1 MNRIP
6 CRYYLNSSLEMA
18 DFCINYDHSLS
29 NKIFY
34 LNACV
39 CIELLLK
46 NLVIYKVY
54 KENINKN
61 IEDLLL
67 KTTDLNKNII
77 NGFTEGSAKIEKEK
91 QAEIKY
97 QLFLRLVKKELKN
110 NGHNLYKLLNFDN
123 NLKTEIGLKLVESVH
138 NEFINNFKLT
148 LNDGT
153 IIIFPT
159 LEGARYNV
167 FSGEQN
173 VFDII
178 SIDNSKNLQKII
190 EKIKEYISKK
200 VKY

>member
-6 CRYYLNSSLEMA
+6 CIYYLNSSLEMA

-29 NKIFY
+29 HKIFY
-34 LNACV
+34 LNTCI

-46 NLVIYKVY
+46 NLVVYKVY

-61 IEDLLL
+61 IEDLLSE
-67 KTTDLNKNII
+67 TTDLNKNII
-77 NGFTEGSAKIEKEK
+77 DGFAEGSTKIEKEK
-91 QAEIKY
+91 QVEIKY

-110 NGHNLYKLLNFDN
+110 NGHNLHKLLNFDN
-123 NLKTEIGLKLVESVH
+123 DLKTEIGLQLVESVH
-138 NEFINNFKLT
+138 NEFISNFKLT
-148 LNDGT
+148 LNDG
-153 IIIFPT
+153 IIIMLPT

-173 VFDII
+173 VIDIS
-178 SIDNSKNLQKII
+178 SIDNFKNLQKIV
-190 EKIKEYISKK
+190 EKIKEYINKK